1 MREILESM
9 RRQIYDVNEACENFR
24 PAANPWQPCQNSDVP
39 FFANTFTLTCMRILH
54 GVMY

>member
-1 MREILESM
+1 MREIESM

-39 FFANTFTLTCMRILH
+39 FFANTFTLTCMRIEH